1 MNRFTPILLL
11 GLAASAAW
19 AQEPAKPADSV
30 AVPGEK
36 PAGPSPEDLI
46 AQRATP
52 YKPAMLRDPFQS
64 PTEVDTAKGGDMV
77 EDISVKGVIRKE
89 GKTLAVV
96 ADSRG
101 IVRWLP
107 VGFKLR
113 DGMIAAI
120 DDKSVTFHQWDVNS
134 TVQTAF
140 RVVKKTFKREEA
152 KK

>member
-1 MNRFTPILLL
+1 MIRPVPFLLL
-11 GLAASAAW
+11 ALAFTGIS
-19 AQEPAKPADSV
+19 AQEPAKPAETTAD
-30 AVPGEK
+30 GK
-36 PAGPSPEDLI
+36 PAGPTPEDLI

-52 YKPAMLRDPFQS
+52 YRPSMTRDPFQS
-64 PTEVDTAKGGDMV
+64 PTEIDGAKGGDV
-77 EDISVKGVIRKE
+77 VDDISVKGVVRKE
-89 GKTLAVV
+89 GKILAVV
-96 ADSRG
+96 SDSRG

-107 VGFKLR
+107 IGFKFR

-134 TVQTAF
+134 SVQTAF